1 MASGSGVMLQSGT
14 LAVWNAERGQSRWE
28 LSAAVL
34 EAVSRLRVTPS
45 THTHTPLHP
54 RLQAQ
59 KRGAILRDQNEAG
72 TENLV

>member
-45 THTHTPLHP
+45 THTPLHP